1 MSPTMQKLARWR
13 GSNFERRVAKLIHG
27 EVVGRSK
34 AVRLEK
40 KAAQPGEQ
48 RIKWI
53 QVNPQQPPDVV
64 NEWLSVECKYYKR
77 LPKWLIKI
85 MTQAIRNAPN
95 GLTPVAWLGDR
106 EDGSRFVIMTEHD
119 FLDLHER

>member
-1 MSPTMQKLARWR
+1 MPESPQKRARWR
-13 GSNFERRVAKLIHG
+13 GSHFERRVAKLIHG
-27 EVVGRSK
+27 VVCGRSK
-34 AVRLEK
+34 AVKVSDGPEGYYRY
-40 KAAQPGEQ
+40 
-48 RIKWI
+48 I
-53 QVNPQQPPDVV
+53 QINPQQPPDVV

-85 MTQAIRNAPN
+85 MTQAIRNAPT

-106 EDGSRFVIMTEHD
+106 EDGSRFVVMTERD